1 MAVLVESQAGYGRS
15 RRGAFR
21 KSRVCFTW
29 RLGEAHKKST
39 LQKDYAS
46 EVQQKIYDAGM
57 YADIDL
63 TGETL
68 SKKIRNAEIAQYNFI
83 IGTYF
88 APKTLASLIAL
99 THS

>member
-1 MAVLVESQAGYGRS
+1 MKWL
-15 RRGAFR
+15 
-21 KSRVCFTW
+21 
-29 RLGEAHKKST
+29 

-46 EVQQKIYDAGM
+46 EVQQKLYDAGM

-83 IGTYF
+83 IGAYPSF
-88 APKTLASLIAL
+88 ILF
-99 THS
+99 